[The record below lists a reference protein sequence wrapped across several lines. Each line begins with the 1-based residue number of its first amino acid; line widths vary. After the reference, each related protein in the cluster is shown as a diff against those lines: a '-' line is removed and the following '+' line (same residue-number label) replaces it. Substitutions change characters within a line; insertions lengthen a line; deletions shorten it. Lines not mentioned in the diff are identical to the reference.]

1 MGGKVGWRSPEGWW
15 MFLEKH
21 VVVWAMPPCLKM
33 PLRMY
38 GSAADAM
45 TAQWVSCIDYT
56 TFCEYIS
63 SLFHRDTELLGLLHP
78 LYRYVEMQRL
88 HAWKTGIKSTLKTFP
103 GAWSG
108 PLGKGHWQHGTHYPG
123 TEFVFVN
130 DCLGVVPKVVNEA
143 LLPGNFGS
151 LTGRKKTLSIIHF
164 LNQLWGEVNMLGK
177 KQDLN
182 PVFFHGVIFFG
193 QNCAF
198 VVGWFDS
205 TPSAPHLNAWK
216 NIAAVGV
223 KVGFQHR
230 HLKVM
235 FS

>member
-1 MGGKVGWRSPEGWW
+1 MDRLQMQWRHNEFPALTIRP
-15 MFLEKH
+15 F
-21 VVVWAMPPCLKM
+21 VN
-33 PLRMY
+33 
-38 GSAADAM
+38 
-45 TAQWVSCIDYT
+45 
-56 TFCEYIS
+56 TFHGP
-63 SLFHRDTELLGLLHP
+63 FHRDTELLGLLHP

-143 LLPGNFGS
+143 LLPGIFGS
-151 LTGRKKTLSIIHF
+151 LTGRKKNFEHHSLFESTVR
-164 LNQLWGEVNMLGK
+164 WGEHAWKETGSE
-177 KQDLN
+177 
-182 PVFFHGVIFFG
+182 PVFFFHGVIFFG

-205 TPSAPHLNAWK
+205 TPSAPHLSAWK
-216 NIAAVGV
+216 NIAAVAV

>member
-151 LTGRKKTLSIIHF
+151 LTGRKKLWASFTFWINCEVRWTCLERNRIWTRFFSMASFFSVKIVRLWSVGLIAPLQLPIWMHEKILLLWEWRSDSSIDI
-164 LNQLWGEVNMLGK
+164 
-177 KQDLN
+177 
-182 PVFFHGVIFFG
+182 
-193 QNCAF
+193 
-198 VVGWFDS
+198 
-205 TPSAPHLNAWK
+205 
-216 NIAAVGV
+216 
-223 KVGFQHR
+223 
-230 HLKVM
+230 
-235 FS
+235 

>member
-1 MGGKVGWRSPEGWW
+1 
-15 MFLEKH
+15 
-21 VVVWAMPPCLKM
+21 MPLCLKM
-33 PLRMY
+33 PFLRMY

-45 TAQWVSCIDYT
+45 TAQWLKHDYT

-63 SLFHRDTELLGLLHP
+63 NPFHRDTELLGLLHP

-130 DCLGVVPKVVNEA
+130 DCLGPGVVPKVVNEA
-143 LLPGNFGS
+143 LLPGIFGS
-151 LTGRKKTLSIIHF
+151 LTGRKKTLSMIHF

-182 PVFFHGVIFFG
+182 PVFFPWRHFFRSKL
-193 QNCAF
+193 F
-198 VVGWFDS
+198 VCGRLVW
-205 TPSAPHLNAWK
+205 
-216 NIAAVGV
+216 
-223 KVGFQHR
+223 
-230 HLKVM
+230 
-235 FS
+235 

>member
-21 VVVWAMPPCLKM
+21 VVVWAMPLCLKM

-63 SLFHRDTELLGLLHP
+63 NPFHRDTELLGLLHP

-143 LLPGNFGS
+143 LLPGIFGS
-151 LTGRKKTLSIIHF
+151 LTGRKKNFEHHSLFESTVR
-164 LNQLWGEVNMLGK
+164 WGE
-177 KQDLN
+177 
-182 PVFFHGVIFFG
+182 H
-193 QNCAF
+193 
-198 VVGWFDS
+198 
-205 TPSAPHLNAWK
+205 AWK
-216 NIAAVGV
+216 ETGSEP
-223 KVGFQHR
+223 GFFPWR
-230 HLKVM
+230 HFFRSKLYVCGRLVW
-235 FS
+235 